1 MKDKKIL
8 TLDKARLISACLII
22 MVHTMPLA
30 SINGKTSFLLS
41 EVFCRIAVPLFLMI
55 TGYYIMKK
63 SLKDKKVLID
73 YTKRVLIYYVIS
85 IIIYIP
91 INIYNGVFSSLTFL
105 GLLKE
110 LLITGTFYHL
120 WYFPALILGI
130 WITYLIVKSMKNK
143 KSAIVFF
150 ILFVIGL
157 FGDSYYGISEK
168 IDLTKNIYN
177 FIFNIFNYTRNG
189 LFFVPI
195 FIYLGYIMKDKK
207 LNISKMQNLIFIV
220 ISIILMILE
229 GLTLY
234 YLKLQRHD
242 SMYIMLIPTMIF
254 IFNLIIQNK
263 NENNRELRNIST
275 MIYILHPIFIIVV
288 RGVAKVVHLENL
300 MIENSVVH
308 FLLVTISTII
318 FSIIFEKIC
327 LERTGIFGH
336 FGTKRNV
343 PNGHGD
349 EER

>member
-1 MKDKKIL
+1 MKEKQISIDKFRIIAAIL
-8 TLDKARLISACLII
+8 IIAIHTYPLISINETLDFAFT
-22 MVHTMPLA
+22 H
-30 SINGKTSFLLS
+30 
-41 EVFCRIAVPLFLMI
+41 VFCRIGVPMFLMI
-55 TGYYIMKK
+55 TGYFILPKAIQDRKQLIKYTIKIA
-63 SLKDKKVLID
+63 KVYLICMIL
-73 YTKRVLIYYVIS
+73 YLPV
-85 IIIYIP
+85 
-91 INIYNGVFSSLTFL
+91 NIYAGKLK
-105 GLLKE
+105 GIDAIGILKE
-110 LLITGTFYHL
+110 ILINGTFYHL